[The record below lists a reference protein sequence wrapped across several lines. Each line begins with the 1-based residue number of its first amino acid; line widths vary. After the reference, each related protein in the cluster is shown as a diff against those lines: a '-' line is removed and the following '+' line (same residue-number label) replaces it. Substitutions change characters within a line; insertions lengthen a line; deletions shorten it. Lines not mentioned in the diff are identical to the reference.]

1 MKLLKTILFLL
12 FLCTGVRAQTT
23 ILQVDGSYFL
33 EEITTADNGTERP
46 DTLRTVRFIGDT
58 TDYIQTLRDIRR
70 TYAAANARLFR
81 KIYEANFRIA
91 DRDFLAAA
99 AEIGVDL
106 DSIETSILASRI
118 LSESMVLTVQKTDIP
133 AGLIPDFTSDTEPSG
148 RIKTTITYG
157 FNQNGVLRL
166 IATEAAG
173 RWSIN
178 IVSPLQIDVR
188 NLFGQGTG
196 TTVFFLTE
204 ENERRKVFWAKEG
217 IVDGGG
223 AAIIVR
229 K

>member
-1 MKLLKTILFLL
+1 MKLFTTLLFLL
-12 FLCTGVRAQTT
+12 LLCTGVRAQTT
-23 ILQVDGSYFL
+23 ILQVDSSYFL
-33 EEITTADNGTERP
+33 EEITTSDNGTDRP

-70 TYAAANARLFR
+70 TYAATNARLFR
-81 KIYEANFRIA
+81 KIYEANFSVA

-99 AEIGVDL
+99 SAIGVDL
-106 DSIETSILASRI
+106 DSIETAVLAPRI
-118 LSESMVLTVQKTDIP
+118 LSERMVLSLQVTDIP

-148 RIKTTITYG
+148 RVKTAITYG
-157 FNQNGVLRL
+157 FNENGILRL

-173 RWSIN
+173 RWRIS

-188 NLFGQGTG
+188 NLYGAGTG
-196 TTVFFLTE
+196 NTVFFLTD
-204 ENERRKVFWAKEG
+204 ENDRRKVFREIKG

-223 AAIIVR
+223 ALIIVR

>member
-12 FLCTGVRAQTT
+12 LLCTGVRAQTT
-23 ILQVDGSYFL
+23 ILQVDSSYFL
-33 EEITTADNGTERP
+33 EEITTSDNGTERP

-58 TDYIQTLRDIRR
+58 ADYIQTLRDIRR

-106 DSIETSILASRI
+106 DSIETAVLASRI
-118 LSESMVLTVQKTDIP
+118 LSQSMVLSVPVSEIP
-133 AGLIPDFTSDTEPSG
+133 AGRLSDFTADTEPSG
-148 RIKTTITYG
+148 RVRTAITYV
-157 FNQNGVLRL
+157 FNANGILRL

-173 RWSIN
+173 RWSIS

-188 NLFGQGTG
+188 NLYGAGTG

-204 ENERRKVFWAKEG
+204 ENERRKVFRAKEG

-223 AAIIVR
+223 ALIIVR

>member
-1 MKLLKTILFLL
+1 MKLFTTLLFLL
-12 FLCTGVRAQTT
+12 LLCTGVRAQTT
-23 ILQVDGSYFL
+23 ILQVDSSYFL
-33 EEITTADNGTERP
+33 EEITTSDNGTDRP
-46 DTLRTVRFIGDT
+46 DTLRTVRFIGDSSN
-58 TDYIQTLRDIRR
+58 YIQTLRDIRR

-106 DSIETSILASRI
+106 DSIETAVLASRI
-118 LSESMVLTVQKTDIP
+118 LSQSMVLSVPVSEIP
-133 AGLIPDFTSDTEPSG
+133 AGRLSDFTADTEPSG
-148 RIKTTITYG
+148 RVRTAITYG
-157 FNQNGVLRL
+157 FNINGILRL

-173 RWSIN
+173 RWRIS

-188 NLFGQGTG
+188 NLYGAGTG

-204 ENERRKVFWAKEG
+204 ENERRKVFRAKEG

-223 AAIIVR
+223 ALIIVR